1 MKRTRK
7 PKKWSVG
14 PIRVRAVRG
23 PKFDRWYWRAEVHRD
38 GQSDTVWT
46 GWASRKEAEVHLGGL
61 LAQGLSPTTT
71 TATSNSTITTVQDLM
86 EVYVG
91 ATEDRRDLSPNTKSI
106 SRTSGRHIVR
116 HLGDVMLSRL
126 GMREMELLRD
136 ARLQEGAATQTTQ
149 HDIDILRRA
158 WNWGRSRGFCPDK
171 TLPKPR
177 LVIQPTR
184 QKYTPSRVEYWK
196 VVDQLN
202 GWPKLLVLLM
212 GATGTRVGEAS
223 SLCWSHVDLETGEI
237 TIPSKKG
244 ITKTLYRKT
253 VIPVPL
259 LETLKAMEP
268 GAPQQRLIPVSV
280 DTARTSITQRYL
292 KDACKAAKVPYFTPH
307 GLRRM
312 VIDQLY
318 TSGVD
323 VGTVAAMLG
332 QSPQVALR
340 HYRQARRSD
349 KEKAARIA
357 GLGERGESN
366 VIEFDKRLTKDA

>member
-1 MKRTRK
+1 M
-7 PKKWSVG
+7 
-14 PIRVRAVRG
+14 
-23 PKFDRWYWRAEVHRD
+23 
-38 GQSDTVWT
+38 
-46 GWASRKEAEVHLGGL
+46 
-61 LAQGLSPTTT
+61 
-71 TATSNSTITTVQDLM
+71 
-86 EVYVG
+86 
-91 ATEDRRDLSPNTKSI
+91 
-106 SRTSGRHIVR
+106 
-116 HLGDVMLSRL
+116 
-126 GMREMELLRD
+126 
-136 ARLQEGAATQTTQ
+136 
-149 HDIDILRRA
+149 
-158 WNWGRSRGFCPDK
+158 
-171 TLPKPR
+171 
-177 LVIQPTR
+177 
-184 QKYTPSRVEYWK
+184 
-196 VVDQLN
+196 
-202 GWPKLLVLLM
+202 
-212 GATGTRVGEAS
+212 
-223 SLCWSHVDLETGEI
+223 DLETGEI

-244 ITKTLYRKT
+244 TTKTLHRKT
-253 VIPVPL
+253 VIPAPL

-340 HYRQARRSD
+340 YYRQARRSD

-366 VIEFDKRLTKDA
+366 VIEFDKRIKKDA